1 MTERDIEIIKSYAAH
16 NMNVCATAKEMYLHH
31 NTVIYH
37 LGKIREETGLDPR
50 QFYDLVELV
59 KRVEGHAE

>member
-1 MTERDIEIIKSYAAH
+1 MTERDIEIIKAYAAH
-16 NMNVCATAKEMYLHH
+16 NMNVSATAKDLYMHH

-37 LGKIREETGLDPR
+37 LGKIRAETGLDPR

-59 KRVEGHAE
+59 KRFEGHAE